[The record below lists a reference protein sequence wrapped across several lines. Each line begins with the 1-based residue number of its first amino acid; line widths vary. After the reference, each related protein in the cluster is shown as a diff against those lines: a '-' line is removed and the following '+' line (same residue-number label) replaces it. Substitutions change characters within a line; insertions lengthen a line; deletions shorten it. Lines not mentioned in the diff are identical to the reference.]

1 MVLDDVEAPVVVCLK
16 GELDYS
22 VVATVSDELAPVVA
36 PADRDVTIDLEDL
49 SFIDVGGLNLLAR
62 TALTLSAG
70 DRVLRLRAPSAIL
83 VRMLE
88 VTGLDEHMQVVDRP
102 GA

>member
-1 MVLDDVEAPVVVCLK
+1 MIEDGEAPAVVCLK

-22 VVATVSDELAPVVA
+22 VVGTVSDELAPVVA

-62 TALTLSAG
+62 TARTLSAR

-88 VTGLDEHMQVVDRP
+88 VTGLDEHMQVVERS